1 MSIEQVVVT
10 FLPSGVKTPVLTNAT
25 LMEAAAAAG
34 IGVNAICGGQ
44 GTCGKCRARVV
55 KGAISGATE
64 AEKGHLAAD
73 ELEQGIVLLC
83 QRKVTG
89 GAVVE
94 ILDEKVAPGEQD
106 PGGFTR
112 DKAVFDGR
120 VTAVDPPVVKTYLEL
135 EPPTIEDNTAD
146 LDRVLGGLPGG
157 VRAGVSLV
165 RRVTGL
171 LQEADYRVTAVTYN
185 VDRGHTSSNVPNCDL
200 LALEKGDTTAE
211 CYGIAIDMGTTSVA
225 GYLADLSRGQ
235 VVASVSAA
243 NRQRAQGADV
253 ISRITYVMENADGL
267 ERMRGLATRTI
278 DEVVG
283 QLLARAGVAPNRVYS
298 MTLIGNTVMSHL
310 LLGVSPVGM
319 AASPFAPAFAG
330 SLAGTAADL
339 GLESLPGRTRFTL
352 LPNIAGYVGSDTVG
366 VILATEMYRRPGNW
380 LAVDV
385 GTNGEIVLAAEQRSD
400 APNILACS
408 TAAGPAF
415 EGARISQGMRAEPG
429 AICEVSVDD
438 DIRCRVVGDSQPVGI
453 CGSGLVDA
461 VAVLVELGLVTTAG
475 RIIDPADFPPGV
487 PERVQKRIRP
497 AGKGF
502 KFVLADGSDG
512 KREVAITQ
520 KDISELQL
528 AKGAIRAGM
537 ELLLQRAR
545 ISPADLDGIL
555 LAGAF
560 GSNLRPQ
567 SVKTIGMLPDI
578 ELDRIKPVG
587 NAAGTGAVLA
597 LLSVEQLTVAV
608 GIPGRVEH
616 VELSTDPGFQDLFVE
631 ALGFAVD

>member
-1 MSIEQVVVT
+1 M
-10 FLPSGVKTPVLTNAT
+10 
-25 LMEAAAAAG
+25 
-34 IGVNAICGGQ
+34 
-44 GTCGKCRARVV
+44 
-55 KGAISGATE
+55 
-64 AEKGHLAAD
+64 
-73 ELEQGIVLLC
+73 
-83 QRKVTG
+83 
-89 GAVVE
+89 
-94 ILDEKVAPGEQD
+94 
-106 PGGFTR
+106 
-112 DKAVFDGR
+112 
-120 VTAVDPPVVKTYLEL
+120 DPPVVKTYLEL

-171 LQEADYRVTAVTYN
+171 LQEANYRVTAVTYN
-185 VDRGHTSSNVPNCDL
+185 VDRGHTSSKERGHTSCGGMSPTYECPQRMNVPNFKL
-200 LALEKGDTTAE
+200 LALEEGDTTAD

-225 GYLADLSRGQ
+225 GYLADLSRGR

-267 ERMRGLATRTI
+267 ERMRELATRTI

-283 QLLARAGVAPNRVYS
+283 QLLARAGVSPNRIYS

-385 GTNGEIVLAAEQRSD
+385 GTNGEIVLAPEQRSD

-537 ELLLQRAR
+537 ELLLQRAG

-631 ALGFAVD
+631 ALGFAVV